1 MTSQHKTFNIHV
13 LGRESKEL
21 KFYCTIYK
29 ISLCLF
35 TPTYIVI
42 PYMKYMEKLNK
53 WDNIV
58 WCTLV
63 TTYIFIPYMTYVG
76 YIE

>member
-1 MTSQHKTFNIHV
+1 MKIYVVTNVHHV
-13 LGRESKEL
+13 ILSHL
-21 KFYCTIYK
+21 FSFSMYFIYE

-42 PYMKYMEKLNK
+42 TYMKYMEKINK
-53 WDNIV
+53 WDNII